1 MPTFRGTW
9 QVLLAV
15 ALAATAACSRAP
27 APAQDAPGY
36 SVRLLELDG
45 DAAHAP
51 ALAAIGHAL
60 PLRPMPRSLPY
71 AEQGSWVIVQVRQAP
86 AQARLVVEGQVADE
100 VTLVLP
106 DGRRQVRAKLRPD
119 GDEAASPI
127 AQVFALPAQLPLPAT
142 LRVHFAHRHLAL
154 TQVRV
159 MSASEWR
166 TRERGVLMIAVILYT
181 ALACFA
187 LVSACFWLVGRER
200 MYGQYTLF
208 LLSWLAFMASNSGLL
223 YVMPGLRD
231 LAALG
236 MHGQWALV
244 TLCFAAS
251 TAFARDFLDLAR
263 HAPRLLPAFDLVSR
277 VLFVAAAVIVL
288 SPWPMSWYGMAMST
302 VAMTLFPLLVV
313 TGSWIALRTRDRYA
327 WYFLAGWVP
336 MTIGSMTRA
345 LQTAGLLDIDSRA
358 THLYA
363 LGVLLQAAALVLG
376 LAERMM
382 RTRRERDQAQQA
394 AAHDALTG
402 VLNRRALDARLHAA
416 CAEAVRGGAK
426 PALLFLDI
434 DHFKSVNDNYG
445 HAGGDACL
453 VETARRIQSQLA
465 DGDSLG
471 RWGGEEFVV
480 LLPSAGLET
489 ARKISEAIRH
499 GVSARPVLFHGH
511 EIAVT
516 ISIGIS
522 AFDPAT
528 DDAASLTA
536 RADAALYRAKERGRN
551 RVEAMVANAA

>member
-1 MPTFRGTW
+1 MPIFRGTW
-9 QVLLAV
+9 QVLLAIV
-15 ALAATAACSRAP
+15 LLAASACSLAAP
-27 APAQDAPGY
+27 VQDAPGY
-36 SVRLLELDG
+36 SLRLLALDG
-45 DAAHAP
+45 DAAAPP
-51 ALAAIGHAL
+51 ALGRIGHAL

-71 AEQGSWVIVQVRQAP
+71 AEHGSWVIVTLRQAP
-86 AQARLVVEGQVADE
+86 PQARLVVEGQVADA

-119 GDEAASPI
+119 DDADASAI
-127 AQVFALPAQLPLPAT
+127 AQVFALPADLALPAT
-142 LRVHFAHRHLAL
+142 LRLHFAHRHLAL

-159 MSASEWR
+159 MSAAQW
-166 TRERGVLMIAVILYT
+166 RERERSVLMIAVILYT

-187 LVSACFWLVGRER
+187 MVSASFWLVGRER
-200 MYGQYTLF
+200 MYGYYTLF
-208 LLSWLAFMASNSGLL
+208 LLSWLGFMASNSGLL

-251 TAFARDFLDLAR
+251 TAFARDFLDVPR
-263 HAPRLLPAFDLVSR
+263 HAPRLLPAFDITSR
-277 VLFVAAAVIVL
+277 TLFVAAAVVL
-288 SPWPMSWYGMAMST
+288 FSPWPMPWYGMAMSG
-302 VAMTLFPLLVV
+302 VALTLFPLLVV
-313 TGSWIALRTRDRYA
+313 AGAWIVLRTRDRYA

-345 LQTAGLLDIDSRA
+345 LQTAGLVDIDSRA

-394 AAHDALTG
+394 ASHDVLTG
-402 VLNRRALDARLHAA
+402 VLNRRAFDARLQAA
-416 CAEAVRGGAK
+416 CAGARAGG
-426 PALLFLDI
+426 PLPSLLFLDI
-434 DHFKSVNDNYG
+434 DHFKAVNDNYG

-465 DGDSLG
+465 DGDALG

-480 LLPSAGLET
+480 LLPSAGVET
-489 ARKISEAIRH
+489 ARKISEAIRL
-499 GVSARPVLFHGH
+499 GVSARPVRFHGH
-511 EIAVT
+511 DIAVT
-516 ISIGIS
+516 ISIGIA
-522 AFDPAT
+522 AFDPDT